1 MDIKF
6 FNYAVL
12 GYIGLA
18 SYCLM
23 QIGGQMF
30 DINLNLVETIQP
42 GCQEIQ
48 GAAKGM
54 GLHHLTSI
62 ETELEWSA
70 PNPFSLFGEG
80 LIWLFGLA
88 KVMLVATALVIC
100 LLNLSYR
107 LLKRP

>member
-30 DINLNLVETIQP
+30 DIDPNLVETIQP
-42 GCQEIQ
+42 GSQEIQ
-48 GAAKGM
+48 SVTKGM

-70 PNPFSLFGEG
+70 PNPFGLFGEG

-88 KVMLVATALVIC
+88 KVMLIATALVYC
-100 LLNLSYR
+100 SYR